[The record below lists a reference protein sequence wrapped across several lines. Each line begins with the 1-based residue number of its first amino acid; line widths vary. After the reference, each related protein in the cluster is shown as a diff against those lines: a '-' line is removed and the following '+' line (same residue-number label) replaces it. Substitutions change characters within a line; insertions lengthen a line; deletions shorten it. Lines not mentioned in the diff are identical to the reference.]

1 MDRGRFLK
9 PAMLLSSLLL
19 LPLPLLAATEPKTP
33 SLSAPSAAEILARL
47 RPGHP
52 RLLASRDDFAQLKKR
67 IASEARLQSW
77 QTGLGNQARDILSA
91 EPSRYEIPDGL
102 RLLATSRRVVERVHT
117 LALLYR
123 LEGDDRYAERA
134 WRELEAAAKFPDWN
148 PRHFLDTAEMTH
160 AFAIGYDWLYDAWTP
175 EHRVLLRQAMVEKG
189 FKPAL
194 ALYRAHSS
202 WTKMRHNWN
211 QVCNG
216 GIGMGALAL
225 ADVEPQIAGEIL
237 HDALESLP
245 LAMAEFSPD
254 GAWKEGPGYWNYAT
268 SYNVV
273 FLAGLET
280 ALGTDFGLSKMAGF
294 SETGFFLFI

>member
-9 PAMLLSSLLL
+9 PAMVLSSLLL

-77 QTGLGNQARDILSA
+77 QTGLGNPARDILSA

-134 WRELEAAAKFPDWN
+134 WRELEAAAKFPD
-148 PRHFLDTAEMTH
+148 RLRLALRCLDTRAPSPAAAGDGGKRIQTGARAVSRPFKLDE
-160 AFAIGYDWLYDAWTP
+160 DAPQLEPGLQW
-175 EHRVLLRQAMVEKG
+175 
-189 FKPAL
+189 
-194 ALYRAHSS
+194 
-202 WTKMRHNWN
+202 RHWH
-211 QVCNG
+211 G
-216 GIGMGALAL
+216 RSGIGRRR
-225 ADVEPQIAGEIL
+225 
-237 HDALESLP
+237 
-245 LAMAEFSPD
+245 
-254 GAWKEGPGYWNYAT
+254 
-268 SYNVV
+268 
-273 FLAGLET
+273 T
-280 ALGTDFGLSKMAGF
+280 ANRGRNPA
-294 SETGFFLFI
+294 